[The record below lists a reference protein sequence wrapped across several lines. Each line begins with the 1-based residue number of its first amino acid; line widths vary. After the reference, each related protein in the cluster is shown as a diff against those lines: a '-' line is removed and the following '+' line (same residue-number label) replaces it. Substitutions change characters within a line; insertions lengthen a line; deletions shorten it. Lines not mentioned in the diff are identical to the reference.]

1 MKRKLI
7 ALSTMVFAF
16 FALTGIT
23 QGLTPGFKF
32 KLTGGY
38 GTISVGDYN
47 TYGEDSEKFM
57 DDYASLLQ
65 QWNPGLSI
73 TQEGEFKKMN
83 WGLEFEGEAI
93 LTLGT
98 FGIGG
103 GFGYLRRG
111 KETEMS
117 ISASEVGFSVGG
129 SIEPRFS
136 IISLHSSFYFFVP
149 TPPPIG
155 IYVYAGPALYRGKI
169 TSTLIEYERET
180 GWYDWS
186 EEAEIEATATSF
198 GFHGGVGVEID
209 IASNIAFFIEGKGKF
224 GKLSGWEGEVTYTE
238 RENGWSGTESL
249 DGTIYFYE
257 MEKLPGKWYSEIEM
271 EDSKPS
277 GAWAR
282 DVEEFSVNLT
292 GFSLRA
298 GIVIKF

>member
-23 QGLTPGFKF
+23 QGITPGFKF

-47 TYGEDSEKFM
+47 TYGEDMEKFL
-57 DDYASLLQ
+57 DDYSSLIEQLG
-65 QWNPGLSI
+65 WSVSR
-73 TQEGEFKKMN
+73 EGEFKKMN

-117 ISASEVGFSVGG
+117 ISVSEAGFTMGG
-129 SIEPRFS
+129 TIKPTFS

-149 TPPPIG
+149 IPPPLN
-155 IYVYAGPALYRGKI
+155 IYLYAGPALYRGKI
-169 TSTLIEYERET
+169 TSTMTEYERET
-180 GWYDWS
+180 GWVDWS
-186 EEAEIEATATSF
+186 EESELEATATSF
-198 GFHGGVGVEID
+198 GFHGGVGLEID
-209 IASNIAFFIEGKGKF
+209 IASNIAFFIEGKGRYA
-224 GKLSGWEGEVTYTE
+224 KLSGWEGEVTYTE
-238 RENGWSGTESL
+238 RENGGSWTESL

-257 MEKLPGKWYSEIEM
+257 EEMLPGRWYSTVEM
-271 EDSKPS
+271 DDSKPS

-282 DVEEFSVNLT
+282 NVEEFSVNLT